1 MNLNDVHL
9 FLVITET
16 NSLAQAARRLDIS
29 PMAVSRRLTSLE
41 QELGTRL
48 MQRTTRSVSLT
59 QEGSEF
65 LPYAR
70 SLIET
75 EKGAKS
81 LFSSDTKGVSGL
93 LRVTA
98 PSGFGQR
105 YILPLVPSLLNN
117 NPGLRINLQLTEDVV
132 DIVGQGID
140 VAIRVAP
147 LRDSSLIARKLS
159 DNPRIVCASPD
170 YLRKFGTPE
179 VLHDLSFHNCLRLA
193 NVIQWSFESLG
204 HITSMTV
211 DGRFSSSSV
220 EGVRELC
227 IQGMGLAQLT
237 LWDVKKEIA
246 EGKLVEVSLS
256 DVLPQY
262 LSIWALLPTNQY
274 IPMRVNAFIENL
286 KSSLG

>member
-29 PMAVSRRLTSLE
+29 PMAVSRRLASLE

-117 NPGLRINLQLTEDVV
+117 NPDLRINLQLTEDVV

-170 YLRKFGTPE
+170 YLKKFGTPE
-179 VLHDLSFHNCLRLA
+179 VLHDLSFHNCLRLT
-193 NVIQWSFESLG
+193 NVMQWSFESLG

-211 DGRFSSSSV
+211 DGRFSSSS
-220 EGVRELC
+220 
-227 IQGMGLAQLT
+227 
-237 LWDVKKEIA
+237 
-246 EGKLVEVSLS
+246 VEVSLS